1 MSLVI
6 PILNY
11 ILPSIDYFFNSVK
24 PNEYCI
30 RITGGRTNTPGCASS
45 WQSSPV
51 TLFRNGNEVGIL
63 SSGYYQEDFCFPID
77 QVDSKNDIFELL
89 VNGSDGVSIIKICT
103 LVTRPVSYLGY
114 NDVGYNLMLVTL

>member
-11 ILPSIDYFFNSVK
+11 ILPFIDYFFYSVK

-30 RITGGRTNTPGCASS
+30 RITGGRTNTPGCAST
-45 WQSSPV
+45 WQSSPI

-63 SSGYYQEDFCFPID
+63 SSGWDQADFCLPID
-77 QVDSKNDIFELL
+77 QVDFKNDIFEL
-89 VNGSDGVSIIKICT
+89 VIYGSDGVSIIKMST